1 MVRPAPVTRYVLV
14 LTGQQIGA
22 LRTIVQA
29 LGDRGPWS
37 DGLSADIERAQ
48 WALAEPQE
56 VCIVPKPSAPSAAA
70 TAPGADATSPDPSEA
85 R

>member
-37 DGLSADIERAQ
+37 DGLSADIERAHS
-48 WALAEPQE
+48 ALAEPQE
-56 VCIVPKPSAPSAAA
+56 VTIVPKPSAPDAAA